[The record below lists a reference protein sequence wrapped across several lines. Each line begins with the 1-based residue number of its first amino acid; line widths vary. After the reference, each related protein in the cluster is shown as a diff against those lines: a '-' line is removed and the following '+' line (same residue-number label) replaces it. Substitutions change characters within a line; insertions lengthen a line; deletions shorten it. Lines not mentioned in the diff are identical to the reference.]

1 MAGRLAGKTAIITAA
16 GAGIGRATAL
26 AMAREGAKV
35 FATDVDKAALDSLM
49 AESRRIRIFTLDALK
64 PRQIERAVTRVGTP
78 DILFNCTGYVHHGT
92 ILDCD
97 EKNWDFSFDLNVK
110 AHYHMIKAFLPGMI
124 EAGGGTIVNMAS
136 VVSSIKGAPN
146 RFVYGATKAA
156 VIGMTKA
163 IAADFVGK
171 NIRCNAVCPGTVD
184 SPSLRQRI
192 ETLSDQMGGYDAAR
206 AAFMSR
212 QPSGRFGTPEE
223 VASLVVFLA
232 SDEASFITGQ
242 AFVVDGGWTT

>member
-1 MAGRLAGKTAIITAA
+1 MAGRLAGKTALVTAA

-26 AMAREGAKV
+26 AMARAGARV
-35 FATDVDKAALDSLM
+35 FATDLDKESIVSLKAEAKRIRGFALDV
-49 AESRRIRIFTLDALK
+49 LK
-64 PRQIERAVTRVGTP
+64 PRQIERAVTRVGIP
-78 DILFNCTGYVHHGT
+78 DIIFNCTGFVHHGT

-97 EKNWDFSFDLNVK
+97 DKNWDFSFDLNVK
-110 AHYHMIKAFLPGMI
+110 AHYRIIKAFLPGMI
-124 EAGGGTIVNMAS
+124 EAGGGSIVNMAS

-163 IAADFVGK
+163 IAADFVDK
-171 NIRCNAVCPGTVD
+171 NIRCNAVCPGTID

-192 ETLSDQMGGYDAAR
+192 ETLSASMGGYDAAR
-206 AAFMSR
+206 AAFMAR

-223 VASLVVFLA
+223 IAKLVVFLA
-232 SDEASFITGQ
+232 SDEASFVTGQ
-242 AFVVDGGWTT
+242 AFVADGGWTT

>member
-26 AMAREGAKV
+26 AMACEGAKV
-35 FATDVDKAALDSLM
+35 FATDIDKAALDGLK
-49 AESRRIRIFTLDALK
+49 AEARRIRVIVLDALK
-64 PRQIERAVTRVGTP
+64 PRQIERVAGRVGTP

-97 EKNWDFSFDLNVK
+97 DHSWDFSFDLNVK

-124 EAGGGTIVNMAS
+124 EAGGGVIVNMAS
-136 VVSSIKGAPN
+136 VVSSLKGAPN

-163 IAADFVGK
+163 IAIDYVSK

-212 QPSGRFGTPEE
+212 QPSGRFGTPDEI
-223 VASLVVFLA
+223 ANLVVFLA

>member
-1 MAGRLAGKTAIITAA
+1 MAGRLAGKTALVTAA

-26 AMAREGAKV
+26 AMAREGARV
-35 FATDVDKAALDSLM
+35 FATDIAKENLDSLK
-49 AESRRIRIFTLDALK
+49 AEARRIRVFTLDALK
-64 PRQIERAVTRVGTP
+64 PRQIDRAVTRVGAP

-97 EKNWDFSFDLNVK
+97 DQAWDFSFDLNVK
-110 AHYHMIKAFLPGMI
+110 AHYRMIKAFLPGMI
-124 EAGGGTIVNMAS
+124 AAGGGSIVNMAS

-163 IAADFVGK
+163 IAADFVGH
-171 NIRCNAVCPGTVD
+171 NIRCNAVCPGTID
-184 SPSLRQRI
+184 SPSLRLRI
-192 ETLSDQMGGYDAAR
+192 ETLGDTMGGYDAAR
-206 AAFMSR
+206 AAFMAR

-223 VASLVVFLA
+223 IANLVVFLA
-232 SDEASFITGQ
+232 SDEASFVTGQ
-242 AFVVDGGWTT
+242 AFVADGGWTT

>member
-35 FATDVDKAALDSLM
+35 FATDIDKAALDSLK
-49 AESRRIRIFTLDALK
+49 AEAKRIRIVVLDALK
-64 PRQIERAVTRVGTP
+64 PRQVERVAMKVGTP

-97 EKNWDFSFDLNVK
+97 DKTWDFSFELNVK
-110 AHYHMIKAFLPGMI
+110 AHYRMIRAFLPGMI
-124 EAGGGTIVNMAS
+124 EAGGGAIVNMAS

-163 IAADFVGK
+163 IATDFVGK

-192 ETLSDQMGGYDAAR
+192 ESLGEAMGGYEAAR

-223 VASLVVFLA
+223 IANLVVFLA

>member
-1 MAGRLAGKTAIITAA
+1 MAGRLAGKTAFITAA
-16 GAGIGRATAL
+16 GAGIGRAVAI
-26 AMAREGAKV
+26 AMASEGAIV
-35 FATDVDKAALDSLM
+35 YATDVDKESLDSL
-49 AESRRIRIFTLDALK
+49 RNGPGRLRTLVLDALK
-64 PRQIERAVTRVGTP
+64 PRALERAVPKVGAP

-97 EKNWDFSFDLNVK
+97 EETWDFSFDLNVK
-110 AHYHMIKAFLPGMI
+110 AHYRVIKAFLPGMI
-124 EAGGGTIVNMAS
+124 EAGGGSIVNMAS

-156 VIGMTKA
+156 VIGMSKA
-163 IAADFVGK
+163 IATDFVSK

-192 ETLSDQMGGYDAAR
+192 ETLSEATGGYEAAR

-223 VASLVVFLA
+223 IANLVVFLA

>member
-1 MAGRLAGKTAIITAA
+1 MPGRLAGKTAFITAA
-16 GAGIGRATAL
+16 GAGIGRATAI
-26 AMAREGAKV
+26 AMAREGAIV
-35 FATDVDKAALDSLM
+35 YATDIDKDSIDSLR
-49 AESRRIRIFTLDALK
+49 AEPGRLRSFAFDALK
-64 PRQIERAVTRVGTP
+64 PRALERAVAKVETP
-78 DILFNCTGYVHHGT
+78 DIVFNCTGFVHHGT

-97 EKNWDFSFDLNVK
+97 EQTWDFSFDLNVK
-110 AHYHMIKAFLPGMI
+110 AHYRVIRAFLPGMI
-124 EAGGGTIVNMAS
+124 ENGGGSIVNMAS

-163 IAADFVGK
+163 IAADFVTK

-192 ETLSDQMGGYDAAR
+192 DSLGDQMGGYEAAR

-223 VASLVVFLA
+223 IANLVVFLA
-232 SDEASFITGQ
+232 SNEASFITGQ

>member
-1 MAGRLAGKTAIITAA
+1 MAGRLAGKTALVTAA

-35 FATDVDKAALDSLM
+35 FATDIDKEGIDALK
-49 AESRRIRIFTLDALK
+49 AEARRIRGFALDALK
-64 PRQIERAVTRVGTP
+64 PRQIEQAVARVGTP
-78 DILFNCTGYVHHGT
+78 DILFNCTGFVHHGT

-97 EKNWDFSFDLNVK
+97 DKAWDFSFDLNVK

-124 EAGGGTIVNMAS
+124 AAGGGSIVNMAS

-171 NIRCNAVCPGTVD
+171 NIRCNAVCPGTID

-192 ETLSDQMGGYDAAR
+192 ETLGDTLGGYDAAR
-206 AAFMSR
+206 AAFMAR
-212 QPSGRFGTPEE
+212 QPSGRFGSPEE
-223 VASLVVFLA
+223 IANLVVFLA
-232 SDEASFITGQ
+232 SDEASFVTGQ
-242 AFVVDGGWTT
+242 AFVADGGWTT

>member
-1 MAGRLAGKTAIITAA
+1 MAGRLVGKTAIITAA

-35 FATDVDKAALDSLM
+35 FATDIDKAALESLK
-49 AESRRIRIFTLDALK
+49 AEAKRTRIIVLDALK
-64 PRQIERAVTRVGTP
+64 PRQVERAVNKVGTP

-97 EKNWDFSFDLNVK
+97 DKTWDFSFDLNVK
-110 AHYHMIKAFLPGMI
+110 AHYRMIRAFLPGMI
-124 EAGGGTIVNMAS
+124 EAGGGAIVNMAS

-163 IAADFVGK
+163 IATDYVGN

-184 SPSLRQRI
+184 SPSLRQRM
-192 ETLSDQMGGYDAAR
+192 ESLGESMGGYEAAR

-223 VASLVVFLA
+223 IANLVVFLA

>member
-35 FATDVDKAALDSLM
+35 FATDIDKAALESLK
-49 AESRRIRIFTLDALK
+49 AEAKRTRIIVLDALK
-64 PRQIERAVTRVGTP
+64 PRQVERAVNKVGTP

-97 EKNWDFSFDLNVK
+97 DKTWDFSFDLNVK
-110 AHYHMIKAFLPGMI
+110 AHYRMIRAFLPGMI
-124 EAGGGTIVNMAS
+124 EAGGGAIVNMAS

-163 IAADFVGK
+163 IATDYVGN

-184 SPSLRQRI
+184 SPSLRQRM
-192 ETLSDQMGGYDAAR
+192 ESLGESMGGYEAAR

-223 VASLVVFLA
+223 IANLVVFLA